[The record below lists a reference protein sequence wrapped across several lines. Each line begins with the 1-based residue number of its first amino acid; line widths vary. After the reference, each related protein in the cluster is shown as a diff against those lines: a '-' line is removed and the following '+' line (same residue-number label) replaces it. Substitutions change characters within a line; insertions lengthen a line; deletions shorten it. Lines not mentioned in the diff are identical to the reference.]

1 MDRIE
6 LYKNK
11 RINDLKETIE
21 ETKNMDARELS
32 RIIVNIEMDRCLW
45 CGEDRDSC
53 DKMCIT
59 NIEKHLKGEAK
70 PWELL

>member
-1 MDRIE
+1 
-6 LYKNK
+6 
-11 RINDLKETIE
+11 
-21 ETKNMDARELS
+21 MDARELS
-32 RIIVNIEMDRCLW
+32 RIIVNIEMNRCLW